1 MAETVAPEYARFIAQ
16 QRRAALLPPEA
27 KPLPEGDVS
36 HPVFV
41 DAAKATELLRVAARR
56 AAGLLRPSAHNEVVW
71 VQGDNELAVGLQEI
85 ALGLAT
91 GEIRLRLPVRSDQS
105 GAAVVEVLFAVGSP
119 AQPAGLYAAATRL
132 PSGPDVIVAAWGEAL
147 VAFAWQCLLGLVSGI
162 AAATGKDQRGN
173 LLVPVEMA
181 ATAKGITLVP
191 MARHRFF
198 GSSGLKPLKPASPAK
213 TPAPVRKAR
222 PTR

>member
-16 QRRAALLPPEA
+16 QRRAALLPPA
-27 KPLPEGDVS
+27 AGALAEGDVS
-36 HPVFV
+36 HAVFV
-41 DAAKATELLRVAARR
+41 DVAKATELLRVAARR
-56 AAGLLRPSAHNEVVW
+56 AAGLVRPSARTEVVW
-71 VQGDNELAVGLQEI
+71 VQGDNELAVGLQGL
-85 ALGLAT
+85 ALSLAT
-91 GEIRLRLPVRSDQS
+91 GEIHLRLPVRCDQS
-105 GAAVVEVLFAVGSP
+105 GAAFVEVLFAVGSP
-119 AQPAGLYAAATRL
+119 AQPAGLYAATTRQ

-147 VAFAWQCLLGLVSGI
+147 VAFAWQCVLGLVSGI

-198 GSSGLKPLKPASPAK
+198 GSSGLKPAK
-213 TPAPVRKAR
+213 TPTPVRKSRA
-222 PTR
+222 TK

>member
-27 KPLPEGDVS
+27 APLPEGETAGA
-36 HPVFV
+36 VFV

-56 AAGLLRPSAHNEVVW
+56 AAGLIRPSAHNEVVW

-85 ALGLAT
+85 TLVLAT
-91 GEIRLRLPVRSDQS
+91 GEIHLRLPLRCDQS

-119 AQPAGLYAAATRL
+119 EQPAGLYAATTRL
-132 PSGPDVIVAAWGEAL
+132 PSGPDAVIAAWGEAL

-198 GSSGLKPLKPASPAK
+198 GSSGLKPTAPTK
-213 TPAPVRKAR
+213 TPAPVRKSRRAR
-222 PTR
+222 

>member
-16 QRRAALLPPEA
+16 QRRAALLPAQPA
-27 KPLPEGDVS
+27 PLPEGQIA
-36 HPVFV
+36 HAVFV

-56 AAGLLRPSAHNEVVW
+56 ASGLIRPSARNEVVW

-85 ALGLAT
+85 ALRLAT
-91 GEIRLRLPVRSDQS
+91 GEIHLRLPVRCDQS
-105 GAAVVEVLFAVGSP
+105 GPAVVEVLFAVGSP
-119 AQPAGLYAAATRL
+119 AQPAGLYAATTRL
-132 PSGPDVIVAAWGEAL
+132 PSGPDVIIAAWGEAL

-173 LLVPVEMA
+173 LLVPVDMA
-181 ATAKGITLVP
+181 ATAKGITLMP

-198 GSSGLKPLKPASPAK
+198 GSSGLKPAKAPASA
-213 TPAPVRKAR
+213 APVRKAR
-222 PTR
+222 ATR